1 MSRAAWAVLLAVA
14 GTIAAVVVA
23 SWADALASG
32 RPVLYGEGAVANA
45 ALLMRDG
52 NPYADTSGAV
62 AANYPPLYIALA
74 ALGDPFRAGRAVTIV
89 STLVVTLLLWRRSRG
104 APPVARA
111 AVGLA
116 WVALAPVAIWGAAVK
131 PDMLAVAFTLAGVA
145 ALERATRGR
154 LVRSLGDD
162 AAALAAGALLALA
175 VWAKPTALLPALAV
189 LAFAAVAWRPAFV
202 RAVLGTSVVA
212 AVALA
217 HAASF
222 GIGDVWLHVVVWNAL
237 PWSVEQALLLVVVA
251 AGSQGILLAV
261 VARMGAFRGIALA
274 YLLGAA
280 GTAVL
285 GGREGAT
292 INYLLDLAAATM
304 FAAAAVM
311 PRVAKVPA
319 LPAGLAV
326 QLVIGFVLLAPFGS
340 VPGRDPG
347 TGAWGARERMDVVR
361 SLPRDRKHLVEDSGL
376 LVAAGMTPVIDDL
389 FLWSR
394 LLARAEIGPALATGL
409 VGAGEYATVISEF
422 DLERYEEAAPYQR
435 ARWHPLLVRE
445 ILTRYELDPL
455 VADVLRAGGRPVLWV
470 YRPR

>member
-162 AAALAAGALLALA
+162 AAALA
-175 VWAKPTALLPALAV
+175 V

-202 RAVLGTSVVA
+202 RALLGTSVVA

-251 AGSQGILLAV
+251 AGSLGILLAV

-311 PRVAKVPA
+311 PRVAQVPA

-376 LVAAGMTPVIDDL
+376 LVAAGMKPVIDDL